1 MGRVRANF
9 VGGALDN
16 DPLADVGTT
25 LSSPGLVDLP
35 EVGGGDVSI
44 IVLDPRAVYGD
55 PEIVY
60 VTSHASSSATA
71 TVTRG
76 REGTSARE
84 HVIETQWVHL
94 WVVSDLEGLEGRV
107 LEILQDIQRLGAG
120 LDWSFI
126 NAKGDLIVGSA
137 DDAVDNLVV
146 GTTGHTVVANSAQTL
161 GVHWAQLNTAGITD
175 AAVTP
180 AKMADLARGSLIVG
194 KASDLPGATD
204 FKGSGKIPVGD
215 GTDVLSRSVTG
226 DLSLDGAGV
235 VRVRSSALGDGLTGG
250 DGAPLDAS
258 VDDTTIDFDAST
270 RLRVKPGGIGETEL
284 QDIPWTAFPGVVVT
298 ATPYDGFFPRY
309 SVPLS
314 GHTVGCSYRVVHGQM
329 QIDYRFAWGTPPAIP
344 NLITTVLDFSLP
356 AGWAIQSSSIT
367 DAYAGLEIL
376 GDAWFTDSLSSS
388 DNWELGWV
396 GVDLSAPTSRVT
408 VYRAYPTLGLI
419 ERYRMFTSGDE
430 LSFRAT
436 LDVRRV

>member
-16 DPLADVGTT
+16 DPLADSGTT

-35 EVGGGDVSI
+35 VVGGGDVSV
-44 IVLDPRAVYGD
+44 IVLDPQATYGD
-55 PEIVY
+55 PEIVH
-60 VTSHASSSATA
+60 VTAHSASAATA
-71 TVTRG
+71 TVIRAQ
-76 REGTSARE
+76 EGTAARE
-84 HVIETQWVHL
+84 HVVETQWVHL
-94 WVVSDLEGLEGRV
+94 WVVSDLEDLEERV

-126 NAKGDLIVGSA
+126 DAKGDLIVGSA

-161 GVHWAQLNTAGITD
+161 GVHWAQLDTAGIAN

-180 AKMADLARGSLIVG
+180 AKMANLARGSIVVG
-194 KASDLPGATD
+194 KASNLPGATD
-204 FKGSGKIPVGD
+204 FKGAGKIPIGD
-215 GTDVLSRSVTG
+215 GTDVLSKSITG

-235 VRVRSSALGDGLTGG
+235 VRVRASALGDGLTGG

-284 QDIPWTAFPGVVVT
+284 QDIPWTAFPGVAVT
-298 ATPYDGFFPRY
+298 AVPYNAFTPRSPI
-309 SVPLS
+309 SLS
-314 GHTVGCSYRVVHGQM
+314 GHSVDCSYRVVHGQM
-329 QIDYRFAWGTPPAIP
+329 QLDYNFAWGAPPVVVVSQ
-344 NLITTVLDFSLP
+344 VLDFSIP
-356 AGWAIQSSSIT
+356 SGWAIQTSAIA
-367 DAYAGLEIL
+367 DAYANLEIL
-376 GDAWFTDSLSSS
+376 GDAWFTDPLSVGDS
-388 DNWELGWV
+388 WALGWV
-396 GVDLSAPTSRVT
+396 GIDLSAPTSRVT
-408 VYRAYPTLGLI
+408 VYKAYPPVGLI
-419 ERYRMFTSGDE
+419 ERLPLFHNGNK

-436 LDVRRV
+436 LDVRPV